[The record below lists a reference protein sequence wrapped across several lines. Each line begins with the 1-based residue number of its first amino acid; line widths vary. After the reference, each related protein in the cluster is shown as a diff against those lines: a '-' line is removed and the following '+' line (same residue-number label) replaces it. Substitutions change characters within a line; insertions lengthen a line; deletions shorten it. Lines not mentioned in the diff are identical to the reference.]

1 MKADDEGGTD
11 TEQRSFCIQ
20 HVPQSGTLIDRLT
33 LAPKP
38 LMDRFFSPIQQFLIT
53 WLLILVTGWLT
64 LNALTYFGE
73 LISVLVTAGLIAFLL
88 NYAVDRLRPILPRGL
103 ASAVVYLVAALVLGL
118 AGLTIAP
125 RIFTQAQQLVTNLP
139 GLIESGQQQ
148 LDELQSWSQ
157 ARHLGFDLSFFE
169 QQLSAQ
175 VQGQVKTIA
184 STGIGL
190 VLGTFNWVLDLV
202 LILVISFYLL
212 LDGGKIW
219 TGLTSIFS
227 TPIRERL
234 TESLRDSLQRF
245 ASGQLLLG
253 LFMAVALSLA
263 FWWLRVPFFLLFA
276 VFIGVMEVIPFIG
289 ASLGI
294 ATVCIV
300 IAFID
305 WWLALQAL
313 GAAIALQQVK
323 DNLIAPRIM
332 GKLTGLS
339 PVIILTSLLVGAR
352 VAGLLGVILAIP
364 LTSVVRTIVEI
375 IMNPMLPPQNGSIFS
390 EAVENSILEPI
401 LSVDSDEEDDR
412 VILSSREQ

>member
-1 MKADDEGGTD
+1 M
-11 TEQRSFCIQ
+11 
-20 HVPQSGTLIDRLT
+20 T
-33 LAPKP
+33 LAPKL

-88 NYAVDRLRPILPRGL
+88 NYAVDRLRPVLPRGI
-103 ASAVVYLVAALVLGL
+103 AAAVVYLVAALVLGL

-139 GLIESGQQQ
+139 GLVESGQQQ
-148 LDELQSWSQ
+148 LNELQSWSQ

-190 VLGTFNWVLDLV
+190 VLGTFNWVLDLI

-212 LDGGKIW
+212 LDGEKIW
-219 TGLTSIFS
+219 KGLTSIFS
-227 TPIRERL
+227 APIRERL

-253 LFMAVALSLA
+253 LFMAVTLSLA

-332 GKLTGLS
+332 GNLTGLS

-375 IMNPMLPPQNGSIFS
+375 IMNPMLPPQSGSIFS

-412 VILSSREQ
+412 VIVSSREQ

>member
-1 MKADDEGGTD
+1 
-11 TEQRSFCIQ
+11 
-20 HVPQSGTLIDRLT
+20 
-33 LAPKP
+33 
-38 LMDRFFSPIQQFLIT
+38 MDRFFSPIQQFLIT

-73 LISVLVTAGLIAFLL
+73 LISVLVTASLIAFVLS
-88 NYAVDRLRPILPRGL
+88 YALDRLRPILPRGI
-103 ASAVVYLVAALVLGL
+103 AAAVVYLLAGVVLVLV
-118 AGLTIAP
+118 GLTIAP
-125 RIFTQAQQLVTNLP
+125 PIFSQAQQLITNLP

-148 LDELQSWSQ
+148 LNDLQSWSETRQ
-157 ARHLGFDLSFFE
+157 LGFDLSFFE

-175 VQGQVKTIA
+175 VQGQVQTIA

-190 VLGTFNWVLDLV
+190 VLGTFNWVLDLI

-212 LDGGKIW
+212 LDGEQIW
-219 TGLTSIFS
+219 QGLTSVFS
-227 TPIRERL
+227 TPIQERL
-234 TESLRDSLQRF
+234 TSSLRESLQRF

-253 LFMAVALSLA
+253 LFMATTVSFA
-263 FWWLRVPFFLLFA
+263 FWWLKVPFFLVFA

-289 ASLGI
+289 ATLGI

-313 GAAIALQQVK
+313 GAAIALQQIK
-323 DNLIAPRIM
+323 DNLIAPRVL
-332 GKLTGLS
+332 GNLTGLS

-364 LTSVVRTIVEI
+364 LTSVVKTIVEI

-401 LSVDSDEEDDR
+401 LSVDSDEDDR
-412 VILSSREQ
+412 IVLSSREQ